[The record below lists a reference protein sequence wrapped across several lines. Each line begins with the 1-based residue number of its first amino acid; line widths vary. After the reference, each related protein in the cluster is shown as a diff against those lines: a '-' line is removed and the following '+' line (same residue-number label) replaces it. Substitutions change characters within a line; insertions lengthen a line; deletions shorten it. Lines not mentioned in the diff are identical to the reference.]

1 MTELNTTRDDL
12 PNVSSSGINASAK
25 MIWQAVKA
33 TDSFVKY
40 ASPGRL
46 QGIPGKYWQ
55 GAVNQ
60 IINDLWPALNE
71 RYLTEKEEAENLKL
85 GLNRFLKYNRAMV
98 CTRDGGLTK
107 KSMWFVAEHWP
118 ELTVTPGPHPAT
130 KTAESEVVTDAAATA
145 APVKDTAVATPL
157 DVFNLKRPAAPATA
171 TEERSE
177 EAMTPT
183 FQEPVTDSTPEDDDT
198 VYHKCRLDGCEEKFE
213 GVHHRAT
220 HEMRHG
226 FRYNEDGTVTH
237 FDVNDPV
244 PDEEAVQD
252 LIVKVC
258 RDAEPMNTAQIVEAV
273 RKDTPKA
280 SSPTIKIVLEV
291 MTDEKW
297 FELISKVDGQKGRV
311 RKFRFL
317 GEPIKKSKAKK
328 PVAQAVEEKLDE
340 LTDGGF
346 VETAVA
352 TIRND
357 GDQSRVERY
366 HDLIQD
372 LMKDLEELDSL
383 RAALAK
389 RDKEHSEEL
398 AKERAIRADVEKNL
412 DTVLKQRDELQG
424 KLDTLKQVFGSALQ

>member
-1 MTELNTTRDDL
+1 MTELKTTRDDL

-60 IINDLWPALNE
+60 IINDLWPALND

-145 APVKDTAVATPL
+145 VSVKDTAVATPL

-237 FDVNDPV
+237 FDPNDSV

-258 RDAEPMNTAQIVEAV
+258 QGKEPMNTAQIVEAV

-280 SSPTIKIVLEV
+280 SSTTIKIVLQV
-291 MTDEKW
+291 LTDDGW
-297 FELISKVDGQKGRV
+297 FEYIKEPIPGQRGHTR
-311 RKFRFL
+311 RFRFV
-317 GEPIKKSKAKK
+317 GEPVKRSRKK
-328 PVAQAVEEKLDE
+328 PVAQAVDEKLDA
-340 LTDGGF
+340 LTDDGGF
-346 VETAVA
+346 TETDDR
-352 TIRND
+352 T
-357 GDQSRVERY
+357 GSRVERY
-366 HDLIQD
+366 RGLFEDLQTD
-372 LMKDLEELDSL
+372 LAELDSL
-383 RAALAK
+383 REALAREK
-389 RDKEHSEEL
+389 
-398 AKERAIRADVEKNL
+398 AIRADVEKNL
-412 DTVLKQRDELQG
+412 DTVIKQRDELQG
-424 KLDTLKQVFGSALQ
+424 KLDTLKQVFGTALQ

>member
-12 PNVSSSGINASAK
+12 PDVSSRGINGSAK
-25 MIWQAVKA
+25 AVWQAIQA
-33 TDSFVKY
+33 QPRFDRDSTVGKF
-40 ASPGRL
+40 R
-46 QGIPGKYWQ
+46 GIPGRYWT
-55 GAVNQ
+55 GAVNK
-60 IINDLWPALNE
+60 IINDLWPSLND
-71 RYLTEKEEAENLKL
+71 RYMTEKDQAEELKL
-85 GLNRFLKYNRAMV
+85 ALNRFLRHNQAV
-98 CTRDGGLTK
+98 ICTRDGGLVK
-107 KSMWFVAEHWP
+107 PSMWFVARHWP
-118 ELTVTPGPHPAT
+118 ELTVIPGPGKQTDETP
-130 KTAESEVVTDAAATA
+130 VVTDVAATSGA
-145 APVKDTAVATPL
+145 VKDVAVKTPL
-157 DVFNLKRPAAPATA
+157 DVFNLKRPEAPATA
-171 TEERSE
+171 KEGKSE

-183 FQEPVTDSTPEDDDT
+183 FQEPITDSVPEDDDV

-226 FRYNEDGTVTH
+226 FRYNEDGTVTN
-237 FDVNDPV
+237 FDPNDPV
-244 PDEEAVQD
+244 PDEEAVQA

-317 GEPIKKSKAKK
+317 GEPVKKSKAKK